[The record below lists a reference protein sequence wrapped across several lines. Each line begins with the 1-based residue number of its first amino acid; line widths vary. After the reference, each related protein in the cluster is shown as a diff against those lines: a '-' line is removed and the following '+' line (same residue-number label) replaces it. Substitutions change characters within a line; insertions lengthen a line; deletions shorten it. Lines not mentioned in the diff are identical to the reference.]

1 VSRVK
6 VVVTGAAGFIGS
18 HLTESLLADGHDV
31 TGVDAFTDYYARA
44 AKERNLEGPRG
55 HRGFRL
61 VEARLQEMDLRP
73 VLDGAAQVFH
83 LAAQAGV
90 RASWGREFAH
100 YTDHNVLATQRLLEA
115 ARQSG
120 FPRIVYAS
128 SSSVY
133 GDAPE
138 LPLRESARCQ
148 PVSPYGVTKLAAE
161 HLGHLYEKNFGLPVV
176 SLRFFTVYGPR
187 QRPDMA
193 FHRFL
198 KAARDGEPIHVYGD
212 GRQTRDFTYV
222 ADIVAAARAAADR
235 GRPGGV
241 YNVGGGERIALADV
255 LRRIEQVTGRPLAAI
270 RDEAQKGD
278 MRDTFADTAAAQRD
292 LGFRSTVSLD
302 QGLEREWQWIRSV
315 A

>member
-1 VSRVK
+1 VK
-6 VVVTGAAGFIGS
+6 AVVTGAAGFIGS

-31 TGVDAFTDYYARA
+31 VGIDAFTDYYARA

-61 VEARLQEMDLRP
+61 VEGRLQDLELRP
-73 VLDGAAQVFH
+73 LLEGASQVFH

-100 YTDHNVLATQRLLEA
+100 YTEHNVLATQRLLEA
-115 ARQSG
+115 ARTASG
-120 FPRIVYAS
+120 LRVVYAS

-133 GDAPE
+133 GDAPS
-138 LPLRESARCQ
+138 LPLREDARCE

-161 HLGHLYEKNFGLPVV
+161 NLSVLYERNFGLAVA
-176 SLRFFTVYGPR
+176 SLRYFTVYGPR

-193 FHRFL
+193 FHKFL

-212 GRQTRDFTYV
+212 GTQTRDFTFV
-222 ADIVAAARAAADR
+222 SDIVAATRAAANS
-235 GRPGGV
+235 GRPGAV
-241 YNVGGGERIALADV
+241 YNVGGGERVVLNDV
-255 LRRIEQVTGRPLAAI
+255 LKLIEDVTDRRLTVI
-270 RDEAQKGD
+270 RDDVQKGD
-278 MRDTFADTAAAQRD
+278 MRDTFADTTAARRD
-292 LGFRSTVSLD
+292 LGFRSTVSLAE
-302 QGLEREWQWIRSV
+302 GLGREWQWIRGQ